1 MIISH
6 DRYFMSQVANRIF
19 SFENKSVERYDCDYH
34 DFMNVKGEEFMAK
47 VTGRYVEGDKYKVT
61 KAKEVYSSSSSSSLL
76 MFYNHH
82 YHHYYHYHHHY
93 HYHQHHC

>member
-1 MIISH
+1 
-6 DRYFMSQVANRIF
+6 MSQVANRIF

-61 KAKEVYSSSSSSSLL
+61 KAKEVFTHSSSSSSSSSSSPSPSPSPLLSSSSSSSPSLL
-76 MFYNHH
+76 MFYNH
-82 YHHYYHYHHHY
+82 Y
-93 HYHQHHC
+93 